1 MCFGPGAGAAGKQ
14 QAGDVKRTRG
24 GEGGKTNIFLRT
36 KIPLFHKLL
45 VQEKRDS
52 QSCQM
57 DKECSVS

>member
-1 MCFGPGAGAAGKQ
+1 MCFGPGAGAAGRQ

-52 QSCQM
+52 
-57 DKECSVS
+57 